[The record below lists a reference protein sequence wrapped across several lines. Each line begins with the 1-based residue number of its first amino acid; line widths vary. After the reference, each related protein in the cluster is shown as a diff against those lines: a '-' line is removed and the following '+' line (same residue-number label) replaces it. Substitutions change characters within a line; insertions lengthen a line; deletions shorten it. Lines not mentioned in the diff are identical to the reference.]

1 MNSINPKGK
10 TIMKTTILISAFAAC
25 ALSTPMAFAQA
36 NTAAAKPAMSM
47 NDKQTP
53 AVDENMKKMQLQME
67 KIGTTTD
74 PKERQKLMQEHMKTM
89 QENMKA
95 MRAMGGPMSMD
106 DKKNGGMMGGKKGGM
121 KDGDMK
127 DRQEMTEKRM
137 DMMQMM
143 MEQMMK
149 RDQAMQPMPHM

>member
-1 MNSINPKGK
+1 
-10 TIMKTTILISAFAAC
+10 MKTSILISAIAAC
-25 ALSTPMAFAQA
+25 ALSTPIAFAQVK
-36 NTAAAKPAMSM
+36 TAPAKPAMSM
-47 NDKQTP
+47 DDKQTP

-89 QENMKA
+89 QENMKS
-95 MRAMGGPMSMD
+95 MRAMSGPMTMD
-106 DKKNGGMMGGKKGGM
+106 DKKGGGMMGGMMGGKKGAT

>member
-1 MNSINPKGK
+1 
-10 TIMKTTILISAFAAC
+10 MKTTILISAIAAC
-25 ALSTPMAFAQA
+25 ALSTPIAFAQEKK
-36 NTAAAKPAMSM
+36 TAPAKPAMSM
-47 NDKQTP
+47 DGKQMSP
-53 AVDENMKKMQLQME
+53 MDENMKKMQQQME

-74 PKERQKLMQEHMKTM
+74 PKERQKLMQVHMQTM
-89 QENMKA
+89 QENMKS
-95 MRAMGGPMSMD
+95 MRAMSGPMTMD
-106 DKKNGGMMGGKKGGM
+106 DKKGGGMMGGKKGGM

>member
-1 MNSINPKGK
+1 
-10 TIMKTTILISAFAAC
+10 MKTPFLISAIAAC
-25 ALSTPMAFAQA
+25 ALSTPIAFAQ
-36 NTAAAKPAMSM
+36 TAPAKPAMSM
-47 NDKQTP
+47 DDKQVAAT
-53 AVDENMKKMQLQME
+53 DENMKKMQQQME

-74 PKERQKLMQEHMKTM
+74 PKERQKLMQVHMQTM

-95 MRAMGGPMSMD
+95 MRAMGDPMAMD
-106 DKKNGGMMGGKKGGM
+106 DKKGGGKMGGMMGGKKGAT

>member
-1 MNSINPKGK
+1 
-10 TIMKTTILISAFAAC
+10 MKTTILISAIAAC
-25 ALSTPMAFAQA
+25 ALSAPISFAQ
-36 NTAAAKPAMSM
+36 TAPAKPAMSM
-47 NDKQTP
+47 GDKPMP
-53 AVDENMKKMQLQME
+53 AVDANMKKMQEQME

-74 PKERQKLMQEHMKTM
+74 PKERQKLMQVHMQTM
-89 QENMKA
+89 QENMKS
-95 MRAMGGPMSMD
+95 MRAMGDPMKMD
-106 DKKNGGMMGGKKGGM
+106 DKKGGGMMGAKKGGM